1 MIIPWTVERLLR
13 DLAARGAHPIV
24 IWFGAGGV
32 ETWGSKALANN
43 SLSFAQRLRENGV
56 TSGSPVALW
65 APNSP
70 WWIAAALGVLA
81 SGAMLVPIDDL
92 ADAEQFEGAINSC
105 GARFILTTARHLE
118 KSGASLRAH
127 RLTACLVDE
136 RACEGQILLSKLP
149 ENFPIPADDAPA
161 MLSWTSGTS
170 GSPKAFVL
178 THRNIAAT
186 DPSEACDERS
196 TKIAD
201 IEVYRQSAETTGR
214 PPLARFEPS
223 PDTA

>member
-1 MIIPWTVERLLR
+1 
-13 DLAARGAHPIV
+13 
-24 IWFGAGGV
+24 
-32 ETWGSKALANN
+32 
-43 SLSFAQRLRENGV
+43 LSFAQRLRENGV

-149 ENFPIPADDAPA
+149 ENFPIPADDAPPT
-161 MLSWTSGTS
+161 LSWTSGTT